1 MSFRSDI
8 DRFMKNDVDGGM
20 LKKVTEIEKYVYKE
34 LVQRAAR
41 AEGTF
46 SANMNRDK
54 GAPSGKFDKNKTSSI
69 QGRSP
74 VDDPY
79 ATYYVSNSAPYAMR
93 LEYGWPLSAN
103 SKRKD
108 IRWTD
113 KQPLGLFNVV
123 ANAAKAKFK

>member
-34 LVQRAAR
+34 LVSRAAV
-41 AEGTF
+41 GTENGGAF
-46 SANMNRDK
+46 RANMNRDK
-54 GAPSGKFDKNKTSSI
+54 GAPSGKFDKNKRSSI

-93 LEYGWPLSAN
+93 LEYGWNGKP
-103 SKRKD
+103 
-108 IRWTD
+108 WTL
-113 KQPLGLFNVV
+113 KQPLGLFNLV
-123 ANAAKAKFK
+123 ANAASIKFK